1 LEPHD
6 EQLLEEH
13 DPQEELAV
21 LLKFP
26 PTEKANADIMRL
38 IFLLSHLGQAIFSED
53 LKTSFSNSWLHCLQ
67 WYS

>member
-1 LEPHD
+1 LEPHEEQLLD
-6 EQLLEEH
+6 EQL
-13 DPQEELAV
+13 PQEEAAV

-38 IFLLSHLGQAIFSED
+38 TLLLSHLGQAIFSEE

-67 WYS
+67 